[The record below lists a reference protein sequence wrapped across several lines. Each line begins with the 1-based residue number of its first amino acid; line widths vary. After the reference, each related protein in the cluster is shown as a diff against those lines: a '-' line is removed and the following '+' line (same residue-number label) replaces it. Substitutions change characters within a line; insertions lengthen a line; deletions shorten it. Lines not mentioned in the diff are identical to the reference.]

1 MPAHNSICRS
11 GSPSSPKSTLPPR
24 NPSSPRNRRP
34 RRPCTIS
41 RFNQVPPT
49 KCPLGLLGRPHY
61 LDALSPVMLLPTIM
75 TIICLDTCQAF
86 SRPSRPPPVL
96 HLHSAHSLLA
106 HCSLTRSPHSST
118 LPHWPQAPPMPP
130 QRSARPCG
138 RTSSAQRSARPC
150 GRSPPPQASGTGGAR
165 RATKYTRETFEN
177 RRWTSTRSSRRT
189 TGLGSAQPV
198 IDTRRA
204 PTHPAAEGPV
214 IG

>member
-1 MPAHNSICRS
+1 MRGRRQRASSPMPSSLLPCLAVRKGLSQPLTVRRPFLIARSQQHLQERVAILPEIHPPRKIGVHGALVPSHFSIKYRPLSARS
-11 GSPSSPKSTLPPR
+11 GCWAA
-24 NPSSPRNRRP
+24 RP
-34 RRPCTIS
+34 R
-41 RFNQVPPT
+41 
-49 KCPLGLLGRPHY
+49 Y

-138 RTSSAQRSARPC
+138 RTYSAQRSARPC

-165 RATKYTRETFEN
+165 RATTYTN
-177 RRWTSTRSSRRT
+177 
-189 TGLGSAQPV
+189 G
-198 IDTRRA
+198 
-204 PTHPAAEGPV
+204 
-214 IG
+214 

>member
-1 MPAHNSICRS
+1 MRGRRQRASSPM
-11 GSPSSPKSTLPPR
+11 PSSLLPCLAVRKGLSTTTDRTAPFPHCPLTTAPAGAGRHPPR
-24 NPSSPRNRRP
+24 NPSSPQNRCPRRP
-34 RRPCTIS
+34 RTIS
-41 RFNQVPPT
+41 LFNQVPPT

-138 RTSSAQRSARPC
+138 RTYSAQRSARPC

-165 RATKYTRETFEN
+165 RATVR
-177 RRWTSTRSSRRT
+177 
-189 TGLGSAQPV
+189 LG
-198 IDTRRA
+198 
-204 PTHPAAEGPV
+204 
-214 IG
+214 

>member
-1 MPAHNSICRS
+1 MYKRQLLPCLAVRKGLSTTTDRTAPFPHCPLTTAPAGAGRH
-11 GSPSSPKSTLPPR
+11 PPR
-24 NPSSPRNRRP
+24 NPSSPQNRCPWRP
-34 RRPCTIS
+34 RTIS
-41 RFNQVPPT
+41 LFNQVPPT

-138 RTSSAQRSARPC
+138 RTYSAQRSARPC

-165 RATKYTRETFEN
+165 RAQLKDWRDK
-177 RRWTSTRSSRRT
+177 T
-189 TGLGSAQPV
+189 TNVVTL
-198 IDTRRA
+198 
-204 PTHPAAEGPV
+204 THDPW
-214 IG
+214 IRLDRLD